1 MIDAKKYV
9 PEIKKSKN
17 KKYLNEKWNEVYSVR
32 KKKVGKRKAI
42 YSANATVY
50 AELLKEWNSGNTFD
64 RINTIWE
71 RKREREDYIFEK
83 KGDYSI
89 YPIDDM
95 NVILTTDENVLRDYK
110 KKSRKGLI
118 KNIDDDY
125 ELEIL
130 DKVSEEYD
138 IKLHPRLYYVMWSR

>member
-1 MIDAKKYV
+1 MIEAKKYV

-17 KKYLNEKWNEVYSVR
+17 KEYLNEKWNEVYKTR
-32 KKKVGKRKAI
+32 KRKVGKQKAI
-42 YSANATVY
+42 YSANATIY

-64 RINTIWE
+64 RINTIWGK
-71 RKREREDYIFEK
+71 KREREDYIFEK

-95 NVILTTDENVLRDYK
+95 NVILTTDEDVLESYK
-110 KKSRKGLI
+110 KKRRKGLI

-130 DKVSEEYD
+130 DKVSEEYN

>member
-1 MIDAKKYV
+1 MIEAKKYV

-17 KKYLNEKWNEVYSVR
+17 KKYLNEKWNEVYNIR
-32 KKKVGKRKAI
+32 KKKVGKKKAI
-42 YSANATVY
+42 YSANAVVY
-50 AELLKEWNSGNTFD
+50 SELLKEWNNGNTYD
-64 RINTIWE
+64 RINTIWDKV
-71 RKREREDYIFEK
+71 RDRVDYVYEE

-95 NVILTTDENVLRDYK
+95 NVIVTTDEDVLKDYK
-110 KKSRKGLI
+110 NKKRKGLV

-125 ELEIL
+125 EIEIL
-130 DKVSEEYD
+130 DKVSEEYN

>member
-1 MIDAKKYV
+1 
-9 PEIKKSKN
+9 
-17 KKYLNEKWNEVYSVR
+17 
-32 KKKVGKRKAI
+32 
-42 YSANATVY
+42 
-50 AELLKEWNSGNTFD
+50 LKEWNSGNTFD
-64 RINTIWE
+64 RINTIWGK
-71 RKREREDYIFEK
+71 KREREDYIFEK

-95 NVILTTDENVLRDYK
+95 NVILTTDEDVLEGYK
-110 KKSRKGLI
+110 KKRRKGLI

-130 DKVSEEYD
+130 DKVSEEYN